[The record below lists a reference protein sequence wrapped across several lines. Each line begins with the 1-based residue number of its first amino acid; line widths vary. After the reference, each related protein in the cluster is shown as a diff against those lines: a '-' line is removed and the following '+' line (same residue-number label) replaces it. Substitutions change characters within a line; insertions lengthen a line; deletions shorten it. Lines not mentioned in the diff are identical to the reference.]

1 VAIVS
6 GTVRC
11 LPRSHRN
18 RRRACSGMGLV
29 SRLATVG
36 LRVASSFHTRDLDGN
51 NRVLSG
57 RCNRPLM
64 GAGSNAHDVCTVEGV
79 TTMNKT
85 IWASYAGSLSA
96 LGVATCWFLPMT
108 MMLLGLGG
116 SWLAVF
122 GKIAAASFYV
132 LGIATV
138 LLIAAWVLCQR
149 RGSLPHLKGWL
160 LGSNV
165 LTALAWVIV
174 FNETRIN
181 DYLITLM

>member
-1 VAIVS
+1 
-6 GTVRC
+6 
-11 LPRSHRN
+11 
-18 RRRACSGMGLV
+18 MGLV

-36 LRVASSFHTRDLDGN
+36 LHVASSVHTRDLDGN

-57 RCNRPLM
+57 RGNRPLM

-79 TTMNKT
+79 TTMNKP

-96 LGVATCWFLPMT
+96 LGVATCCVLPMT

-132 LGIATV
+132 LAIAIA
-138 LLIAAWVLCQR
+138 LLIAAWVLCHR
-149 RGSLPHLKGWL
+149 RGSLPHMKRWL
-160 LGSNV
+160 LGSTV
-165 LTALAWVIV
+165 LTVLAWVIV
-174 FNETRIN
+174 FNEAGIN
-181 DYLITLM
+181 DFLITLM